1 MGESRAARDRAVP
14 GSLTAHPAKTRDGC
28 AALHIALAG
37 GAAGV
42 LTIHPR
48 YPRHSAYHEALELVR

>member
-37 GAAGV
+37 AAAGFSQFIQDIPDIL
-42 LTIHPR
+42 LTMK
-48 YPRHSAYHEALELVR
+48 HSN